1 MSAKDG
7 MLDDV
12 NGARSSAEV
21 ADQSPDLAVALE
33 PQVGGAP
40 DRPVPPAH
48 PDAAPVVVFDRTTR
62 IVWWLAARSPLVT
75 AVLAGAVALVGFR
88 GGDYPAQDYRAFMF
102 GAHGFLI
109 WDVNWY
115 GGHAALGY
123 SVLFPAVGWMLG
135 TVPATALACVLSTAL
150 FGRLVGRA
158 NNWPAVISRL
168 WFAVFVVGDLI
179 VGRAPFACGV
189 TAALAAILAVRAR
202 RPIWAT
208 LAAVIASLFSP
219 LVAAFMLLI
228 ALAWA
233 GSIGW
238 RRTLPFAGA
247 SVGLLVTLVAGDGG
261 VFPFPWTAFLGQ
273 LAIVGIG
280 LVVAPLHERA
290 VRRML
295 WIYGLS
301 CVVLFVA
308 PDPVGGNIARLAGIA
323 IGPVAAF
330 VLLRARRRVALLV
343 LAVPLLIFQLLPIVA
358 AVGSAA
364 NDPSTNKRYY
374 QGVLQY
380 LVANQQPLSRV
391 EVPFTQN
398 HWEATYIAEK
408 VPLARGWDRQADLA
422 HNSVLYAP
430 LSVADYR
437 AWLDENAVRFIA
449 LPTAPLDKGGLPEK
463 ALLKRPP
470 SWLHVVYADDHW
482 RVWEVAGA
490 VPLATGAA
498 TMTTLTPDSF
508 ALHSATTGATFV
520 RLRWSPY
527 WYVKTSNGCVAEAP
541 GGWTTVLSFAPGDI
555 KVTERPLPG
564 ETTCTPAQLAAAGVE
579 PLDDDAK

>member
-1 MSAKDG
+1 

-21 ADQSPDLAVALE
+21 ADQSPDLDRSARGPRSASRRRTGSPPRARLTRRRSSSSIE
-33 PQVGGAP
+33 RPASCGGWPRARRWSP
-40 DRPVPPAH
+40 PSWPVQLPSSGSG
-48 PDAAPVVVFDRTTR
+48 AAT
-62 IVWWLAARSPLVT
+62 I
-75 AVLAGAVALVGFR
+75 
-88 GGDYPAQDYRAFMF
+88 PAQDYRAFMF

-135 TVPATALACVLSTAL
+135 TVPATALACVSSTAL
-150 FGRLVGRA
+150 FGRVVGRA

-189 TAALAAILAVRAR
+189 TAALAAILAVRAGAR
-202 RPIWAT
+202 SGRL

-219 LVAAFMLLI
+219 LVAAFLLAHRGGLGGLHRLASDLAVRRCRCRLVGDLGGGRRRHLPVSVDGVRWPGRNRGHRLDRGAAARACSAPNAV
-228 ALAWA
+228 AL
-233 GSIGW
+233 
-238 RRTLPFAGA
+238 RP
-247 SVGLLVTLVAGDGG
+247 
-261 VFPFPWTAFLGQ
+261 Q
-273 LAIVGIG
+273 L
-280 LVVAPLHERA
+280 HRA
-290 VRRML
+290 VRRAESGG
-295 WIYGLS
+295 WQHRPPGRHRDRSRRRIR
-301 CVVLFVA
+301 VA
-308 PDPVGGNIARLAGIA
+308 AGTPARRA
-323 IGPVAAF
+323 IG
-330 VLLRARRRVALLV
+330 AR
-343 LAVPLLIFQLLPIVA
+343 VPLLIFQLLPIIA

-391 EVPFTQN
+391 EVPFTQ
-398 HWEATYIAEK
+398 E
-408 VPLARGWDRQADLA
+408 PLGSDLHRRDRCRLLAGGIGRPTSLTTACCMRRCRSRTIERGSTRTRCGSSRCRLRP
-422 HNSVLYAP
+422 STR
-430 LSVADYR
+430 VA
-437 AWLDENAVRFIA
+437 
-449 LPTAPLDKGGLPEK
+449 LPEK
-463 ALLKRPP
+463 ELLKRPP
-470 SWLHVVYADDHW
+470 SWLHIVYTDDHW

-490 VPLATGAA
+490 MPLATGAA
-498 TMTTLTPDSF
+498 RMTTLTPDSF
-508 ALHSATTGATFV
+508 TLYSTTPGATFV

-527 WYVKTSNGCVAEAP
+527 WYVNTGNACVAQAR

-564 ETTCTPAQLAAAGVE
+564 ETTCTLRTTHRGGRRARRV
-579 PLDDDAK
+579 DDAK